1 MIFAMHDPL
10 ADLLGEWSRGLNTG
24 SVLLRIALAVLLASV
39 IGCERSSKRHSA
51 GLRTFVLVSFAST
64 VSMLLDVYLMSNFG
78 ARLPILSAAGV
89 NTAVIPTALLST
101 HTGEFTGYTHLDL
114 SDQLSP
120 IAAHLATLGL
130 HFDAFYSG
138 YLASGAQVGQILSM
152 IDLLCDSE
160 THLFVDPAFA
170 DHGRRYSLIDETMPA
185 QMRRLCARAN
195 TIVPNLT
202 EAAFLLECPYPG
214 EYCSRALIGEY
225 CRGLLDLGTENV
237 IITDVSF
244 SPEETGIALLSRSG
258 RENEP
263 EFLFRSRFDGV
274 FHGTGDVFASFVL
287 AGLLQELPLKAAAE
301 RALDLTH
308 ESIEWT
314 LREKQPLRYGVQFE
328 RVLKK
333 L

>member
-1 MIFAMHDPL
+1 MQK
-10 ADLLGEWSRGLNTG
+10 R
-24 SVLLRIALAVLLASV
+24 ALAVHDLSCVGRCSL
-39 IGCERSSKRHSA
+39 
-51 GLRTFVLVSFAST
+51 T
-64 VSMLLDVYLMSNFG
+64 V
-78 ARLPILSAAGV
+78 ALPILSAAGV

-138 YLASGAQVGQILSM
+138 YLASGAQVEQILSM
-152 IDLLCDSE
+152 IDRLCDSE
-160 THLFVDPAFA
+160 THIFVDPAFA
-170 DHGRRYSLIDETMPA
+170 DHGRRYSLIDESMPA
-185 QMRRLCARAN
+185 QMRRLCARAD

-202 EAAFLLECPYPG
+202 EAAFLLERPYPG
-214 EYCSRALIGEY
+214 ERCDRALIGDY
-225 CRGLLDLGTENV
+225 CRGLLELGAENV

-244 SPEETGIALLSRSG
+244 SPEETGIALLSRSSAS
-258 RENEP
+258 EP

-274 FHGTGDVFASFVL
+274 FHGTGDVFASFAL
-287 AGLLQELPLKAAAE
+287 AGILQAMPLKAAAE

-314 LREKQPLRYGVQFE
+314 LREGQPLRYGVQFE

>member
-1 MIFAMHDPL
+1 MQK
-10 ADLLGEWSRGLNTG
+10 R
-24 SVLLRIALAVLLASV
+24 ALAVHDLSCVGRCSL
-39 IGCERSSKRHSA
+39 
-51 GLRTFVLVSFAST
+51 T
-64 VSMLLDVYLMSNFG
+64 V
-78 ARLPILSAAGV
+78 ALPILSAAGV

-138 YLASGAQVGQILSM
+138 YLASGAQVEQILSM
-152 IDLLCDSE
+152 IDRLCDSE
-160 THLFVDPAFA
+160 THIFVDPAFA
-170 DHGRRYSLIDETMPA
+170 DHGRRYSLIDESMPA

-202 EAAFLLECPYPG
+202 EAAFLLERPYPG
-214 EYCSRALIGEY
+214 ERCDRALISDY
-225 CRGLLDLGTENV
+225 CRGLLELGAENV

-244 SPEETGIALLSRSG
+244 SPEETGIALLSRSSAS
-258 RENEP
+258 EP

-274 FHGTGDVFASFVL
+274 FHGTGDVFASFAL
-287 AGLLQELPLKAAAE
+287 AGILQAMPLKAAAE

-314 LREKQPLRYGVQFE
+314 LREGQPLRYGVQFE

>member
-1 MIFAMHDPL
+1 MQK
-10 ADLLGEWSRGLNTG
+10 R
-24 SVLLRIALAVLLASV
+24 ALAVHDLSCVGRCSL
-39 IGCERSSKRHSA
+39 
-51 GLRTFVLVSFAST
+51 T
-64 VSMLLDVYLMSNFG
+64 V
-78 ARLPILSAAGV
+78 ALPILSAAGV

-120 IAAHLATLGL
+120 ITAHLATLGL

-138 YLASGAQVGQILSM
+138 YLASGAQVEQILSM
-152 IDLLCDSE
+152 LDQLCDSE
-160 THLFVDPAFA
+160 THIFVDPAFA
-170 DHGRRYSLIDETMPA
+170 DHGRRYSLIDESMPT

-202 EAAFLLECPYPG
+202 EAAFLLDRPYPG
-214 EYCSRALIGEY
+214 EHYDRTLIGDY
-225 CRGLLDLGTENV
+225 CRGLLDLSAENV

-244 SPEETGIALLSRSG
+244 SPEETGIAILSRNSQQ
-258 RENEP
+258 NEP
-263 EFLFRSRFDGV
+263 EFLFRSKFDGM
-274 FHGTGDVFASFVL
+274 FHGTGDVFASFAL
-287 AGLLQELPLKAAAE
+287 AGLLQDMPLKPAAE

-314 LREKQPLRYGVQFE
+314 LREGQPLRYGVQFE